1 MGAKRVMY
9 WRQPASARTMKSYL
23 ALSEAVRS
31 ELNPTDSRVHRWTAE
46 VVARRKNVNAEEG
59 MFVSLTAQGVAD
71 EVFTCVLV
79 DHPESNANKDNS
91 SERQVVV
98 LRKERETMEGTVPV
112 KEYLARCKTHT
123 IAHRNKVDG
132 VGWWCGDLA
141 VRIGRVENA
150 QGTYAGLVCEIEY
163 APVGDVRTADA
174 LLAECA
180 EGIADCLSRTDG
192 SVASDGNPCQLVH
205 VNTVEALGAY
215 GLEDRPF
222 GDAHTAV
229 SYVST
234 VMTMQSGP

>member
-91 SERQVVV
+91 SAERQVVV

-141 VRIGRVENA
+141 VRIG
-150 QGTYAGLVCEIEY
+150 QGRERA
-163 APVGDVRTADA
+163 GDVRGAGVRDRV
-174 LLAECA
+174 
-180 EGIADCLSRTDG
+180 RTG
-192 SVASDGNPCQLVH
+192 
-205 VNTVEALGAY
+205 
-215 GLEDRPF
+215 R
-222 GDAHTAV
+222 
-229 SYVST
+229 
-234 VMTMQSGP
+234 